1 MNELIEEAARI
12 IDGEDVSTKL
22 RFYAQAFDE
31 LRQACEAK
39 SRGLAFNK
47 PYEAAVAKH
56 IEQAE
61 REAAG
66 EWSP

>member
-1 MNELIEEAARI
+1 MNEIIEQVARLI
-12 IDGEDVSTKL
+12 DDTDVSTKL

-39 SRGLAFNK
+39 CRGLAFNK
-47 PYEAAVAKH
+47 PYDAAVAKH

>member
-1 MNELIEEAARI
+1 MNEVIEEVARI
-12 IDGEDVSTKL
+12 IDATEESTKL
-22 RFYAQAFDE
+22 RFYAQALDE

-39 SRGLAFNK
+39 CRGLAFNK
-47 PYEAAVAKH
+47 PYDAAVAKH